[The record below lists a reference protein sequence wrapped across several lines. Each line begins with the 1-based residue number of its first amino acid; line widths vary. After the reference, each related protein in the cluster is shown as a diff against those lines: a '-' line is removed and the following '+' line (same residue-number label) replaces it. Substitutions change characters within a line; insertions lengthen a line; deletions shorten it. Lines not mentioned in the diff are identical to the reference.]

1 MMDKDDIQNYVDASD
16 WKDVETEYG
25 QEYSGGS
32 LLLLEDHPSYPL
44 ERRIEHAKKFGGR
57 IYKRLVLVISD
68 WEEVDD

>member
-1 MMDKDDIQNYVDASD
+1 MMDKDDIQDILDNRCWVNVD
-16 WKDVETEYG
+16 TEYA

-44 ERRIEHAKKFGGR
+44 ERRIEHAQKFGGR